1 MLSKITIGN
10 DYELTIKH
18 NQRDN
23 TLEVRCAH
31 HDATSYMTVTPTY
44 TCCISGDVIAPE
56 DLQDAKD
63 AAEIANILEEAE
75 YYARLN

>member
-1 MLSKITIGN
+1 
-10 DYELTIKH
+10 
-18 NQRDN
+18 
-23 TLEVRCAH
+23 
-31 HDATSYMTVTPTY
+31 MTVTPTY